1 MNNNRIVLSIVII
14 LAVACA
20 CLAAILA
27 VSGGVYLVAGDW
39 LNGLFPSSTP
49 TAASPPP
56 TPFPATPTPIPAP
69 LSATPTPASQ
79 SSAPLP
85 AEVARQMDQIED
97 EVARVRGLDQPAS
110 VNRNLLTTEELRQQV
125 ESDFFKD
132 YNPQDVEDD
141 MRVLT
146 SLGLIEPGY
155 DLYSLYLDLYTE
167 QIAGYYDLETDEMFV
182 VLDQD
187 FKGPQRS
194 TYAHEY
200 THALQETNHDVRDGM
215 NYTEE
220 YCETDSE
227 YCAALQALIEGD
239 ASLTE
244 QSWLYLYGTDQDR
257 QEIDEYYQNN
267 DLSVFDSAPAFLQ
280 EDFIFPYLQGV
291 DFALALFE
299 KGGFAQID
307 QAYTDPPVSTE
318 QILHP
323 ERYPD
328 DKPVPVTLPDL
339 TNTLGRELREID
351 RGVLGEWYTYLILA
365 RGADAAF
372 QLADDAAEPAAEGW
386 GGDAYVVYWDEA
398 AGQPLVVLLT
408 TWETTAEAD
417 EFSAAFRDYAAARWG
432 DPQPGADSNQSTWE
446 STVDGASVFVQS
458 GKETIW
464 VIAPSA
470 DDAQLLLESLSLS
483 EAVGA
488 R

>member
-1 MNNNRIVLSIVII
+1 MNNNRVVLSVVIF

-27 VSGGVYLVAGDW
+27 VSGGVYVLAGDW
-39 LNGLFPSSTP
+39 LGNLFPTSTP
-49 TAASPPP
+49 AAVPP
-56 TPFPATPTPIPAP
+56 TPTPLPTSPTAVPAP
-69 LSATPTPASQ
+69 LSATPTPAGQ
-79 SSAPLP
+79 SAAPLP
-85 AEVARQMDQIED
+85 AAVARQMDQIED
-97 EVARVRGLDQPAS
+97 EVARTRGLDQPPT
-110 VNRNLLTTEELRQQV
+110 VNRNLLTTDELRQQV

-141 MRVLT
+141 TRVLAAF
-146 SLGLIEPGY
+146 GLIEPDY

-200 THALQETNHDVRDGM
+200 THALQEYNHDVRTGM
-215 NYTEE
+215 NYTED
-220 YCETDSE
+220 YCDTDSE

-267 DLSVFDSAPAFLQ
+267 DLSIFDSAPAFLQ

-339 TNTLGRELREID
+339 TNVLGRELREID
-351 RGVLGEWYTYLILA
+351 RGVMGEWYTYLILA
-365 RGADAAF
+365 RGADAAA
-372 QLADDAAEPAAEGW
+372 QLPDDSAAVAAEGW
-386 GGDAYVVYWDEA
+386 GGDAYAVYWDET

-408 TWETTAEAD
+408 TWETSSEAD
-417 EFSAAFRDYAAARWG
+417 EFAAAFQEYATARWG
-432 DPQPGADSNQSTWE
+432 DAQPGAQADQFAWE
-446 STVDGASVFVQS
+446 SAVDGASLFQRNAT
-458 GKETIW
+458 ETIW

-470 DDAQLLLESLSLS
+470 DDAQRLLESLSLS

>member
-1 MNNNRIVLSIVII
+1 MNNNRVVLSVVIF
-14 LAVACA
+14 LAVGCA
-20 CLAAILA
+20 CLAAVLA
-27 VSGGVYLVAGDW
+27 VSGGVYLLAGER
-39 LNGLFPSSTP
+39 LTNLFPSSTP
-49 TAASPPP
+49 TAAPPSP
-56 TPFPATPTPIPAP
+56 TARPATPTAVPAP
-69 LSATPTPASQ
+69 LETTPTPANQ
-79 SSAPLP
+79 SAAPLP
-85 AEVARQMDQIED
+85 AAVARQMDQIED
-97 EVARVRGLDQPAS
+97 EVARARGLDQPPT
-110 VNRNLLTTEELRQQV
+110 VDRNLLTTDELRQQV

-132 YNPQDVEDD
+132 YNAQEIEDD
-141 MRVLT
+141 TRVLAA
-146 SLGLIEPGY
+146 LGLIEPGY

-200 THALQETNHDVRDGM
+200 THALQEYNHNVRDGM
-215 NYTEE
+215 DYTEE

-257 QEIDEYYQNN
+257 QEIDDYYQNN
-267 DLSVFDSAPAFLQ
+267 DLSIFDSAPAFLQ

-339 TNTLGRELREID
+339 TDTLGRELREID
-351 RGVLGEWYTYLILA
+351 RGVMGEWYTYLILA
-365 RGADAAF
+365 RGADPTF
-372 QLADDAAEPAAEGW
+372 QLADDLAAVAAEGW
-386 GGDAYVVYWDEA
+386 GGDAYAVYWDEA

-408 TWETTAEAD
+408 TWETSAEAD
-417 EFSAAFRDYAAARWG
+417 EYSAAFQDYATARWG
-432 DPQPGADSNQSTWE
+432 DPQPGAQTDQFTWE
-446 STVDGASVFVQS
+446 SVVDGASLFQRT
-458 GKETIW
+458 GTETIW
-464 VIAPSA
+464 VIAPSTE
-470 DDAQLLLESLSLS
+470 DAQLLLESLSLS